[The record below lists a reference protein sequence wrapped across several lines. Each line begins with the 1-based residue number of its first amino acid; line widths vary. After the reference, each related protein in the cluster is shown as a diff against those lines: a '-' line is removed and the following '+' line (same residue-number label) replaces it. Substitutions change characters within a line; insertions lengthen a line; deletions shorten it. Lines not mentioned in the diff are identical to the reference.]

1 MRFILILLIL
11 ASCAPLRE
19 DNFMIGWVG
28 LPVSELATHPFF
40 SKLPPRIIHRSAIKK
55 TLEYR
60 EVDAY
65 RTKVECEQIGGC
77 LGLQYLASC
86 VYEFEVETQLIV
98 GASLHGKCK
107 RDEILRPQ

>member
-1 MRFILILLIL
+1 MLLIF
-11 ASCAPLRE
+11 ASCAPLRN

-28 LPVSELATHPFF
+28 LPVAELRTHPYF
-40 SKLPPRIIHRSAIKK
+40 SNLPTRIIQRSAIKK

-60 EVDAY
+60 EPDGY

-77 LGLQYLASC
+77 VGLQYLADC

-107 RDEILRPQ
+107 HDERLKPQ